1 MSLVMDSRSP
11 QEPKPDAEKNLA
23 IQLLKLIAPSELGQS
38 FEDRLRAGG
47 LGYGDLKK
55 ALFEQYWTYFASAR
69 VKRAELTSSLDYVN
83 QVLREGAAKARAVA
97 QTVLK
102 RAKAV
107 SGLD

>member
-11 QEPKPDAEKNLA
+11 TEPKPDAEHNLA
-23 IQLLKLIAPSELGQS
+23 VQLLKLVAPGDRAKEY
-38 FEDRLRAGG
+38 EERLRAGG

-55 ALFEQYWTYFASAR
+55 TLFEQYWSYFTTAR
-69 VKRAELTSSLDYVN
+69 AKRAELASNIDYVN
-83 QVLREGAAKARAVA
+83 EVLCKSAGKARALA

-102 RAKAV
+102 RAKTA